1 MATLLQNPKIS
12 HDFSYIPKKDGTEPC
27 GTANKFLSREYKTL
41 RNFIK
46 FRLGND
52 PKFRIYS
59 FTNFYDEST
68 FILLKKEN

>member
-1 MATLLQNPKIS
+1 MNFYA
-12 HDFSYIPKKDGTEPC
+12 YIPREDGKEPC

-52 PKFRIYS
+52 SRFRIYS
-59 FTNFYDEST
+59 FTNFYDDST
-68 FILLKKEN
+68 FKLEKGELIWL